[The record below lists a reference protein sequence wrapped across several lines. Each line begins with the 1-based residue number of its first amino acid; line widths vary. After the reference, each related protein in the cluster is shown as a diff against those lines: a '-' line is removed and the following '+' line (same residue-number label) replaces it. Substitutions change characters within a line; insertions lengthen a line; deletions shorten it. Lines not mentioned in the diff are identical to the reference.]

1 MYNKTIIRFVFVI
14 SRITKVSVRVISLSL
29 DITKT
34 SSNNCFFMYVAKISG
49 ARFAQHVLLALPLKR
64 KRIRVI
70 HVPSS
75 NFSNKRLTQN
85 QHFLS
90 YPPLH
95 FICILEFSV
104 VTRSKTMVFSRQS
117 VPFRS
122 FTQLILGVSFFFCLH
137 VFTCRMSLQPEGT
150 VCDV

>member
-49 ARFAQHVLLALPLKR
+49 ARFAQHILLALPLKR

-104 VTRSKTMVFSRQS
+104 VTRSKTMVF
-117 VPFRS
+117 
-122 FTQLILGVSFFFCLH
+122 FTTISALQVVHSTNTRGIFFFLSSC
-137 VFTCRMSLQPEGT
+137 VYVP
-150 VCDV
+150 DVVTT